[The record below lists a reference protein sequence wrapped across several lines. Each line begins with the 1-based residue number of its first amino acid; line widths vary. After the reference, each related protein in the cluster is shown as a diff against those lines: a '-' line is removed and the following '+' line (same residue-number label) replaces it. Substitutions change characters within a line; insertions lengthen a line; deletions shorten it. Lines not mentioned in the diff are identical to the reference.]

1 MNTSHLRAAAAM
13 ALVPWLAACAS
24 LTSARAPVAPP
35 KAIAEA
41 LPEVALNDDV
51 LYDLLLGE
59 IASHRGQINVTAL
72 TLGRVAQRTR
82 DPRVAERAT
91 LAAIYAKQ
99 YGEALKSAQL
109 WAALRPDD
117 AEARE
122 ALAAVLLELDRAPR
136 GARAHFEKFS
146 RSKASVTTSTRP
158 IRELPQR

>member
-1 MNTSHLRAAAAM
+1 MNMSHLRAAAAV
-13 ALVPWLAACAS
+13 ALFPWLAACVS

-41 LPEVALNDDV
+41 LPEVALNSDV
-51 LYDLLLGE
+51 SLRPPAWRNRQPSRPD
-59 IASHRGQINVTAL
+59 
-72 TLGRVAQRTR
+72 QRYR
-82 DPRVAERAT
+82 AHARARRPADARPRVAERAT

-99 YGEALKSAQL
+99 YGEALQSAQL

-117 AEARE
+117 AEAHE

-136 GARAHFEKFS
+136 RARTSKKFS